1 MSDYTIKNLKG
12 DVEDAAPNF
21 GLSPELEAR
30 FARKTLECKQTG
42 VSYERLAPNVR
53 TGFGHKHAN
62 QEEIYVV
69 ISGGGRVKIEDD
81 VNDVRQWDAV
91 RVGPST
97 MREFEAGSDGLEVI
111 AFGAPTSDED
121 DSELVPG
128 WWSD

>member
-1 MSDYTIKNLKG
+1 MSNHTIKNLK
-12 DVEDAAPNF
+12 DVEDAAPKF
-21 GLSPELEAR
+21 GLSPKLEAR
-30 FARKTLECKQTG
+30 FARRALACEQTG
-42 VSYERLAPNVR
+42 VSYERIAPNER

-69 ISGGGRVKIEDD
+69 VGGGGRIKIEDEIR
-81 VNDVRQWDAV
+81 DVRKWDAI
-91 RVGPST
+91 RVGRDT
-97 MREFEAGSDGLEVI
+97 MREFEAGPEGIEYI